1 VERVPAPGRE
11 DERGR
16 RRTVFELDLGDP
28 KTLWLTITN
37 IVLGVLTLLCF
48 VVVLWGATTASLARL
63 RKRWGFGLE
72 PDDHLFVAPGL
83 GMTMADG
90 GKKLNGNKKA

>member
-1 VERVPAPGRE
+1 M
-11 DERGR
+11 
-16 RRTVFELDLGDP
+16 FENDLGDP

-48 VVVLWGATTASLARL
+48 AVVGWGAASEALARL
-63 RKRWGFGLE
+63 RRRWGFGLE
-72 PDDHLFVAPGL
+72 PDDHFFSTPDL

-90 GKKLNGNKKA
+90 GKKVTGGTKG